1 MSSLRHKKMQF
12 SSSAVFPLFIYL
24 QNRQRPKFHFLLFP
38 SSTELANTQFY
49 LKEFA
54 DLRRYDLLACSWK
67 QTVIIKGKSMGHSPL
82 KTELTR
88 HSAFPLKNF
97 LWGFKGCYEPSSSIN
112 TLQCHGKP
120 SKAHPDPHIGTAP
133 HQGRQTALA
142 SKKQYNARQGP
153 KVPQNLDLGQ
163 SVWIKQTWFG
173 ATDKGN
179 PPHRKLSGIFASY
192 PIPRSSDWT
201 TAQFFVTSQQG
212 EVEALMRGFPDIT
225 AGTLISTAGKV

>member
-12 SSSAVFPLFIYL
+12 SGSAVFPLFIYL

-54 DLRRYDLLACSWK
+54 DLRRCDLLACSWK

-120 SKAHPDPHIGTAP
+120 SKAHPDPHIGMAP
-133 HQGRQTALA
+133 HQGRQIALA

-163 SVWIKQTWFG
+163 SAWINKHGLEQQTRG
-173 ATDKGN
+173 ILHTENHQAYL
-179 PPHRKLSGIFASY
+179 PPTPPQEAQIGPQPSSLSHLS
-192 PIPRSSDWT
+192 RERW
-201 TAQFFVTSQQG
+201 
-212 EVEALMRGFPDIT
+212 
-225 AGTLISTAGKV
+225 KH